1 MIELITVSRGIPV
14 NDCTSVIIGVV
25 QLVEPVIIRIN
36 LIGLIITA
44 HKRINNKIWGI

>member
-25 QLVEPVIIRIN
+25 QLVEPVIN
-36 LIGLIITA
+36 QDQFNWTD
-44 HKRINNKIWGI
+44 HNST